1 MKPQDAWLAT
11 QGQLELQLNRATY
24 DTWVRD
30 CKFASFENGVFT
42 LSVRNAY
49 AKDWLEQRLYR
60 SLRHT
65 LSGIYQNEIEIEFVV
80 SKSKQHTDF
89 TAYDNDQV
97 LPLLSGVSKDNNR
110 ISENYYDDP
119 FFDWPSATTNQRN
132 NFVETWN
139 PCINPDYTF
148 ENFIVGSSNQMAQ
161 AAAHA
166 VTRAPAKAYNPL
178 FIYGDVGLGKTHLL
192 QAIGNACSE
201 KELKVLYTTSEQFT
215 NKLIE
220 AIRNKTTADFRDY
233 YRRVDVLLVDDIQ
246 FIAGKESTQE
256 EFFHTF
262 NALHAEGSQIVL
274 ASDRQP
280 KAIRGLEKRLV
291 SRLEWGLVVDIQRPT
306 FETRLAI
313 LRNKAEM
320 QDQHLPQDVAD
331 YIATNVKG
339 NIRELEGALTQV
351 IAFTELTNNR
361 LTVEL
366 AEQILSQQRG
376 HLQQSRSSATS
387 IILEKRHLSV
397 EEVIEGTADVFDVP
411 LKDLIG
417 KSRTKDIAQARQC
430 AIYVAREETHASW
443 PEIGGVLGGRNHSTI
458 LYSYNKVADQLES
471 NPDLREKVNIIR
483 QKIHSSPVQ
492 AKSSW

>member
-30 CKFASFENGVFT
+30 CKFASFADSVFT

-65 LSGIYQNEIEIEFVV
+65 LSGIFQQEIEIEFVV
-80 SKSKQHTDF
+80 SKSKQQNDF
-89 TAYDNDQV
+89 TAYDDDQV
-97 LPLLSGVSKDNNR
+97 LPLLSGVGKDNNR
-110 ISENYYDDP
+110 ISDTYYNDP
-119 FFDWPSATTNQRN
+119 FFDWPSAASDQQENLA
-132 NFVETWN
+132 ETWN
-139 PCINPDYTF
+139 PCLNPDYTF
-148 ENFIVGSSNQMAQ
+148 DRFIVGPSNQMAQ

-166 VTRAPAKAYNPL
+166 VTRSPAKAYNPL

-192 QAIGNACSE
+192 QAIGNACAE
-201 KELKVLYTTSEQFT
+201 KDLKVLYTTCEQFT

-262 NALHAEGSQIVL
+262 NALHAGGSQIVL

-291 SRLEWGLVVDIQRPT
+291 SRLEWGLVVDIQRPA

-313 LRNKAEM
+313 LRNKAEL
-320 QDQHLPQDVAD
+320 QNQHLPQDVAD

-351 IAFTELTNNR
+351 IAFSELTHNR
-361 LTVEL
+361 LSTDI
-366 AEQILSQQRG
+366 AEQVLSQQRG
-376 HLQQSRSSATS
+376 HYQQKRVATP

-397 EEVIEGTADVFDVP
+397 EEIVEGTAHVFEIP
-411 LKDLIG
+411 LKELIG

-458 LYSYNKVADQLES
+458 LYSYNKVADQLTTD
-471 NPDLREKVNIIR
+471 PDLRQKVDNIR
-483 QKIHSSPVQ
+483 QKIYNSTLPAETSL
-492 AKSSW
+492 